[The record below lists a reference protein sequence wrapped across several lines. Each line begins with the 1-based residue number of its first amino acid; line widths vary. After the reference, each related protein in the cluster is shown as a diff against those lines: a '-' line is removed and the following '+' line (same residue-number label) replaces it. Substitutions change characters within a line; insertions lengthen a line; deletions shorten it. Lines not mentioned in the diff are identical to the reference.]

1 MSAGSYPRTMEMI
14 PITTERKAQDFQ
26 EAVEGV
32 RLGYEDFKAGRVR
45 PIEEAF
51 KQLREKQDLPR

>member
-1 MSAGSYPRTMEMI
+1 MEMI
-14 PITTERKAQDFQ
+14 PITAARKWERQDYQ

-32 RLGYEDFKAGRVR
+32 RRGYENLKAGLVR

-51 KQLREKQDLPR
+51 LSRT

>member
-1 MSAGSYPRTMEMI
+1 MEMI

-32 RLGYEDFKAGRVR
+32 RRGYEDFKAGRVR